1 LKKKPHEKK
10 KKTLSQRRKSTYKQ
24 NRAESVPFLIVF
36 TANVLKHGLELQT
49 KPFRNIP
56 PCTANEFF
64 TTYKH
69 Q

>member
-1 LKKKPHEKK
+1 MKRKQKHYHKE
-10 KKTLSQRRKSTYKQ
+10 KSTYKQ